1 MGLIL
6 ANNLNKLKSE
16 IFIMYYFITRYAALK
31 SFPNAIVRKIKSIHY
46 LSNAG
51 EYVIFNDYT
60 TYSQW
65 KNLGY
70 VK

>member
-1 MGLIL
+1 
-6 ANNLNKLKSE
+6 
-16 IFIMYYFITRYAALK
+16 MYYFRTRYAALK